1 MPKRLT
7 AVFVKTVAHTG
18 RLSHNGKPRADTY
31 HDEHGLILRVQP
43 GGSKQWIWRGTVY
56 GRRVDLGLGGY
67 PFTSLAEARSKAF
80 EHKKLARSGG
90 DPRTARGR
98 GVPTFAE
105 LAEKVIALHKKG
117 WKGHVNERQW
127 RNSLRTYAFPHIGT
141 MPVDKIT
148 TRDVLR
154 VLEADDFWNRKSETA
169 RRVRQRIGAVM
180 KYAMAKG
187 YREDDPAGG
196 AVGVALPKNGNRKK
210 HFRSLPH
217 AEVEGA
223 LAKVRNSGA
232 WTGTKLA
239 IEFMV
244 LTATRPGETRLAT
257 WDEIDFETATWT
269 IPETRAKTKRP
280 HRVPLSPRAL
290 HVLTEAM
297 EIRDRTGLVFPSV
310 TGRAMANVTMTK
322 LLRELGIAAVS
333 HGFRSSFRVWCGDIG
348 VDRELAERALAHT
361 VRNPVE
367 AAYSRGTMF
376 ERRRRLMA
384 DWATYLSETPRRQ
397 ADQENGGRG

>member
-1 MPKRLT
+1 M
-7 AVFVKTVAHTG
+7 
-18 RLSHNGKPRADTY
+18 
-31 HDEHGLILRVQP
+31 
-43 GGSKQWIWRGTVY
+43 WRGTVY
-56 GRRVDLGLGGY
+56 GKRVDLGLGGWPY
-67 PFTSLAEARSKAF
+67 TSLAEARQKAF
-80 EHKKLARSGG
+80 QYRKLSRDGK
-90 DPRTARGR
+90 DPREEARR

-105 LAEKVIALHKKG
+105 LAEKVIGLHAKG

-127 RNSLRTYAFPHIGT
+127 RNSLTTYAYPHIGRK
-141 MPVDKIT
+141 PVDKIT

-187 YREDDPAGG
+187 YRQDNPAGG
-196 AVGVALPKNGNRKK
+196 AVGVALPRNGNRKK

-217 AEVEGA
+217 AEVAGA
-223 LAKVRNSGA
+223 LARVRNSGA

-257 WDEIDFETATWT
+257 WDEIDFDAATWT
-269 IPETRAKTKRP
+269 IPETRAKTRKP

-290 HVLTEAM
+290 QVLIEALK
-297 EIRDRTGLVFPSV
+297 IRDRTGLVFPSV
-310 TGRAMANVTMTK
+310 MGKAAANVTYTK
-322 LLRELGIAAVS
+322 LLRKLDIAAVS
-333 HGFRSSFRVWCGDIG
+333 HGFRSSFRVWCGDTG
-348 VDRELAERALAHT
+348 VDREVAERALAHT

-367 AAYSRGTMF
+367 AAYARGTMF
-376 ERRRRLMA
+376 ERRRKVMD
-384 DWATYLSETPRRQ
+384 DWAAYVAGDSEAESAR
-397 ADQENGGRG
+397 

>member
-7 AVFVKTVAHTG
+7 AAFVKHARPGPKEQRHY
-18 RLSHNGKPRADTY
+18 DQ
-31 HDEHGLILRVQP
+31 HGLILRVRP
-43 GGSKQWIWRGTVY
+43 SGSKQWMWRGTVY
-56 GRRVDLGLGGY
+56 GKRVDLGLGGWPY
-67 PFTSLAEARSKAF
+67 TSLAEARQKAF
-80 EHKKLARSGG
+80 QYRKLSREGK
-90 DPRTARGR
+90 DPREETRR

-105 LAEKVIALHKKG
+105 LAEKVIGLHAKN
-117 WKGHVNERQW
+117 WKGHTSERQW
-127 RNSLRTYAFPHIGT
+127 RNSLATYAYPHIGRK
-141 MPVDKIT
+141 PVDKIT

-187 YREDDPAGG
+187 YRQDNPAGG
-196 AVGVALPKNGNRKK
+196 AVGVALPRNGNRKK

-217 AEVEGA
+217 SEVAGA

-232 WTGTKLA
+232 WIGTKLA

-257 WDEIDFETATWT
+257 WEEIDFETATWT

-290 HVLTEAM
+290 EVLTEAL
-297 EIRDRTGLVFPSV
+297 EIRDSTGLVFPSV
-310 TGRAMANVTMTK
+310 MGKAAANVTYTK
-322 LLRELGIAAVS
+322 LLRELDIACVS
-333 HGFRSSFRVWCGDIG
+333 HGFRSSFRVWCGDSG
-348 VDRELAERALAHT
+348 VDREVAERALAHT

-367 AAYSRGTMF
+367 AAYARGTMF
-376 ERRRRLMA
+376 ERRRKVMV
-384 DWATYLSETPRRQ
+384 DWAAYL
-397 ADQENGGRG
+397 AKGGDDG

>member
-1 MPKRLT
+1 MPKRFT
-7 AVFVKTVAHTG
+7 DAFVRTVKHSG
-18 RLSHNGKPRADTY
+18 RLSRNGKPRADTY
-31 HDEHGLILRVQP
+31 SDEHGLILRVQP

-67 PFTSLAEARSKAF
+67 PYTSLAEARSKAF
-80 EHKKLARSGG
+80 EHKKLARDGG

-105 LAEKVIALHKKG
+105 LAEKVIALHAKS
-117 WKGHVNERQW
+117 WKGHVSERQW
-127 RNSLRTYAFPHIGT
+127 RNSLATYAYPHIGR

-169 RRVRQRIGAVM
+169 RRIRQRIGAVM

-187 YREDDPAGG
+187 YRQDNPAGG
-196 AVGVALPKNGNRKK
+196 AVGVALPRNGNRKR
-210 HFRSLPH
+210 HCRSLPH
-217 AEVEGA
+217 AEVTGA
-223 LAKVRNSGA
+223 LEKVRNSGA

-244 LTATRPGETRLAT
+244 LTATRPGETRLAL
-257 WDEIDFETATWT
+257 WEEIDFDTATWT
-269 IPETRAKTKRP
+269 IPEARAKTRKP

-290 HVLTEAM
+290 HVLTEAL

-322 LLRELGIAAVS
+322 LLRELDIAAVS
-333 HGFRSSFRVWCGDIG
+333 HGFRSSFRVWCGDTG

-367 AAYSRGTMF
+367 AAYARGTMF

-384 DWATYLSETPRRQ
+384 DWAEYL
-397 ADQENGGRG
+397 AGGS